1 MGLTIND
8 VSSYFSRV
16 KGNYLSLKEQAAPI
30 YFRSELFNTNDA
42 PAIKSIYDFEEL
54 LTKFE
59 SDYVSNAKNECR
71 HNEFEHTS
79 IDLDKLS
86 TDISSVLEDYE
97 KIKEALSDSSRKAF
111 DEMKSKYDS
120 IVNKINSNIEDYTKY
135 SSEYETLRREAI
147 TLINSGALINSDE
160 DATGMVNKINSKLSD
175 MNECCDIISNS
186 NTELEELIKTGFKRQ
201 NQMYGES
208 ASDYSINV
216 KNAKNKNFSEISM
229 I

>member
-16 KGNYLSLKEQAAPI
+16 SSNYLTLKEQAAPI

-59 SDYVSNAKNECR
+59 SDYVSNAKNECG

-79 IDLDKLS
+79 SDLDKLS

-120 IVNKINSNIEDYTKY
+120 IVKKIDSNKKNY
-135 SSEYETLRREAI
+135 SEYRDDFCVLCKNERTL
-147 TLINSGALINSDE
+147 TNSGGDTAGI
-160 DATGMVNKINSKLSD
+160 ISD

-216 KNAKNKNFSEISM
+216 KNAKNRNFSEISF
-229 I
+229 